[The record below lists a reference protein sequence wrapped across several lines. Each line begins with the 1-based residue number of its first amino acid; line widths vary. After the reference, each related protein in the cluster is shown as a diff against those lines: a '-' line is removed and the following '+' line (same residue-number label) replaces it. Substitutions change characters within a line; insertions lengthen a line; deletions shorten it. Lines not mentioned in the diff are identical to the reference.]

1 MKSYYLLQFFA
12 VLINMGVLLATIPR
26 PMGVSI
32 SMTSFYN
39 PEKPFRCLD
48 GLASMPFEYVNDD
61 YCDCS
66 DGSDEPGTSACP
78 NGKFHCTNPGYLPS
92 NILASRVNDGICD
105 CCDGTDE
112 WGGKIECVNNCKE
125 LGKKL
130 REELERINI
139 LQEEGFQQRT
149 ALSEEGKRRKEE
161 KKTELEQLEKERID
175 LEAIKIELE
184 AKKKEVEGPE
194 KEAKDKHQKAWEE
207 SKSSHIAEMEK
218 VHALVAFHELDTND
232 DKLLTIA
239 EAIQHSAFD
248 KDQDGTAT
256 EQEVKEHLEDVD
268 QADFDHFLEKVWPN
282 IKDFYKP
289 SELEEPPKGDKH
301 EETESVT
308 TSEPP
313 TDQATPYKNLIRKPP
328 PLGDEEFDEEDAD
341 EEEEEEEG
349 EDLDDDVE
357 EKKEENKDDE
367 KMPEYDEETKAL
379 IAAADEV
386 RIKFND
392 AESKLRD
399 ADRKISDLKN
409 YMEIDFGPDEEFS
422 QLMGHCFEYTDREYT
437 YKLCPFDRAT
447 QKPKNG
453 GSETTLGRWGE
464 WNGPAEDKYYSQLY
478 TKGQGCWNGPDRSTK
493 VILACGLE
501 NQLTG
506 TSEPSRCEYQYTF
519 STPSACKRQ
528 PQKNTPEHLHTEL

>member
-313 TDQATPYKNLIRKPP
+313 TDQ
-328 PLGDEEFDEEDAD
+328 
-341 EEEEEEEG
+341 
-349 EDLDDDVE
+349 VE